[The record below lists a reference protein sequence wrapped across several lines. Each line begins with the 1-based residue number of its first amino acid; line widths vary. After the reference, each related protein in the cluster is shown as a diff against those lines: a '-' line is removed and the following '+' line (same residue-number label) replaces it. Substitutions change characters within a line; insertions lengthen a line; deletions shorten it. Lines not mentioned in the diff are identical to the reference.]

1 MEEQKIIKIED
12 TKLVEALFQNTTDT
26 VILSCLQKVMGEI
39 YATEDLK
46 SAMAILGDFSFF
58 VGIPCEELLFFGV
71 KLYSRNRGLDST
83 DSGQNPGNLSM
94 DQQAVKSDKD
104 PMDHLVMVPENEDW
118 EKQIEQSLGTRAEK
132 RIRYAIKKEGLQVF
146 DRDNLQKVVDRLW
159 DDPRYQGYELR
170 MIDRALYGQIQGIDW
185 CREWVENYPTYE
197 LFGNYAL
204 GAVILKEGEPV
215 AGASSYS
222 GYLQGIEITIRTKEE
237 YQRQGLACICAAKL
251 ILECIQRGLYPSWDA
266 ANTKSVALSEKLG
279 YHFDKEYIA
288 YRVVVS

>member
-1 MEEQKIIKIED
+1 MKEHRIIKIED
-12 TKLVEALFQNTTDT
+12 TKQVEALFEHTTDT

-58 VGIPCEELLFFGV
+58 VGVPSEELLFFSV
-71 KLYSRNRGLDST
+71 KLCFCDEDQDS
-83 DSGQNPGNLSM
+83 
-94 DQQAVKSDKD
+94 AD
-104 PMDHLVMVPENEDW
+104 PVQIKEKHGIDHLVMVPENEEW
-118 EKQIEQSLGTRAEK
+118 EKQIEQSLGTRAE
-132 RIRYAIKKEGLQVF
+132 RIVRYAVKKEGLQVF

-159 DDPRYQGYELR
+159 DDPRYQRYELR

-197 LFGNYAL
+197 LFESCAL
-204 GAVILKEGEPV
+204 GAVILREGEPV
-215 AGASSYS
+215 AGASSFS

-237 YQRQGLACICAAKL
+237 YRRQGLAYICAAKL
-251 ILECIQRGLYPSWDA
+251 ILECMQRGLYPSWDA

-279 YHFDKEYIA
+279 YHFDEEYIA
-288 YRVVVS
+288 YRVAL

>member
-1 MEEQKIIKIED
+1 MKEHRIIKIED
-12 TKLVEALFQNTTDT
+12 TKQVEALFQNTTDT

-58 VGIPCEELLFFGV
+58 VGVPREELLSFSV
-71 KLYSRNRGLDST
+71 KLYSCNGGLDPS
-83 DSGQNPGNLSM
+83 
-94 DQQAVKSDKD
+94 
-104 PMDHLVMVPENEDW
+104 DHLVIVPENEDW
-118 EKQIEQSLGTRAEK
+118 EKQIEQSLGTRAE
-132 RIRYAIKKEGLQVF
+132 RIVRYAIKKEGLQVF
-146 DRDNLQKVVDRLW
+146 DRDKLQKVVDRLW
-159 DDPRYQGYELR
+159 EDPRYHGYELR

-185 CREWVENYPTYE
+185 CREWVENYPSYE
-197 LFGNYAL
+197 LFESYAL

-215 AGASSYS
+215 AGASSFS

-251 ILECIQRGLYPSWDA
+251 ILECMQRGLYPSWDA
-266 ANTKSVALSEKLG
+266 ANTKSVALSKKLG